1 MSNGSY
7 GIVFLGQAKRLG
19 SFPSHRTVGGTIKVN
34 HSLALGLGCLVIA
47 VGGHGHVLPLILC
60 TYACKTAAAD
70 QFFRRNSHG
79 GLHRWF
85 GFRNW
90 VDTNSS
96 PPTAIIFPPTLIES
110 LIYQPPLESPL
121 CLINEFMK
129 MIACTGYLR

>member
-70 QFFRRNSHG
+70 QFFDEIRTADFIGGSVSEIGLTRIAPRRRPLFSHQ
-79 GLHRWF
+79 H
-85 GFRNW
+85 
-90 VDTNSS
+90 
-96 PPTAIIFPPTLIES
+96 S
-110 LIYQPPLESPL
+110 LSH
-121 CLINEFMK
+121 
-129 MIACTGYLR
+129 